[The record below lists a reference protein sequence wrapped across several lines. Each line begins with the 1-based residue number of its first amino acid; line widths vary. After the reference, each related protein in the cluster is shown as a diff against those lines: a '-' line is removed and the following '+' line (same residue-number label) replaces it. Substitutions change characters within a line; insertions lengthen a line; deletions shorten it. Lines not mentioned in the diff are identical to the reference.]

1 VLATADTPNGRKV
14 TAVGRYTIRRL
25 LQFIP
30 VLLGTL
36 FILHYLQTL
45 SFQFSGNPIRALFG
59 DRQPPP
65 ATIEAMTRAF
75 GLDNPC
81 LQQKGNP
88 CLGMYFDRLVGY
100 AHGDF
105 GTDFNGQSTLD
116 LIGRAAPI
124 TLRLTAIALVVEA
137 VFGILSGVLAGLRKE
152 SLTDNVVRVSTV
164 LLISVPVF
172 VLGVLMQILSGLYIG
187 NWVRDRG
194 APEWVEAMFSVTY
207 KPEHPWASLVVPG
220 IVLAAL
226 SMGIIAR
233 LTRTSLIETLRA
245 DYVRSARAKG
255 LPRRRV
261 VGVHALRNSL
271 IPVVTYIGIDV
282 GALMAGAIITE
293 SIFNIPGIGGL
304 TATAVRGGQTPV
316 VIAVASLLT
325 LVFLVASLLVDLL
338 YAVLDP
344 RIRYE

>member
-1 VLATADTPNGRKV
+1 M
-14 TAVGRYTIRRL
+14 GRYTIRRI

-65 ATIEAMTRAF
+65 ETIESMTRAF

-81 LQQKGNP
+81 LDQKGNP
-88 CLGMYFDRLVGY
+88 CLGMYVDRLVDY
-100 AHGDF
+100 AHFDF
-105 GTDFNGQSTLD
+105 GTDFNGQSTID

-124 TLRLTAIALVVEA
+124 TLRLTLLAILFESVV
-137 VFGILSGVLAGLRKE
+137 GILAGVLAGLKRE
-152 SLTDNVVRVSTV
+152 SFTDNAVRVSTV

-172 VLGVLMQILSGLYIG
+172 VLGVLMQIFFGVLIG
-187 NWVRDRG
+187 NWVKAQG
-194 APEWVEAMFSVTY
+194 APEWVEAIFRPSY
-207 KPEHPWASLVVPG
+207 KPEHPWASLIVPA
-220 IVLAAL
+220 IVLGGL
-226 SMGIIAR
+226 SVGILAR
-233 LTRTSLIETLRA
+233 LTRTSLIETLRS
-245 DYVRSARAKG
+245 DYVRAARAKG
-255 LPRRRV
+255 IPRRRV

-271 IPVVTYIGIDV
+271 IPVITYIGIDI

-304 TATAVRGGQTPV
+304 TANAVRSGTTPV
-316 VIAVASLLT
+316 VIAVASLLV
-325 LVFLVASLLVDLL
+325 LVYLVASLLVDLL

>member
-1 VLATADTPNGRKV
+1 M
-14 TAVGRYTIRRL
+14 GRYTIRRL

-65 ATIEAMTRAF
+65 ETIDAMTRAF

-81 LQQKGNP
+81 LEQKGNP
-88 CLGMYFDRLVGY
+88 CFGMYIDRLVDY
-100 AHGDF
+100 AHFEF
-105 GTDFNGQSTLD
+105 GTDFNGQSTID

-124 TLRLTAIALVVEA
+124 TLRLTLLAILFESFA
-137 VFGILSGVLAGLRKE
+137 GIVSGVLAGLRKE
-152 SLTDNVVRVSTV
+152 SWLDNMVRISTV

-172 VLGVLMQILSGLYIG
+172 VLGVLVQILSGLYIG
-187 NWVRDRG
+187 NWVKKQG
-194 APEWVEAMFSVTY
+194 APEWVEAIFSVTY
-207 KPEHPWASLVVPG
+207 KPDHPWASLLVPS
-220 IVLAAL
+220 IVLAGL
-226 SMGIIAR
+226 SVGILAR
-233 LTRTSLIETLRA
+233 LTRTSLIETLRS
-245 DYVRSARAKG
+245 DYVRAAKAKG
-255 LPRRRV
+255 IPRRRV

-271 IPVVTYIGIDV
+271 IPVITYIGIDV

-304 TATAVRGGQTPV
+304 TANAVRGGQTPV

-325 LVFLVASLLVDLL
+325 LVYLVASLLVDLL